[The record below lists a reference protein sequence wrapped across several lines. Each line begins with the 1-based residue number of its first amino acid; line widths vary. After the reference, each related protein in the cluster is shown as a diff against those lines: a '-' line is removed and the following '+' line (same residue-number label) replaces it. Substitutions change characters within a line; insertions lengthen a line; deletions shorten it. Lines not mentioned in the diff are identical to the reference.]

1 MSSDKAE
8 AKTESSFAGSAT
20 EQESRRLFFALWPD
34 ESLRQQINLHSK
46 PALAHGGGRQVKP
59 ANLHITLAF
68 LGNVD
73 SDQQSCVESVANK
86 LQGSP
91 FTLTIDTAGYWHK
104 PRILWIGPG
113 TMPDT
118 LVTLATALRDGALN
132 CGLQMDMRPYNAH
145 MTLMRKATKK
155 HVEKKILPFT
165 WQVNSFALVRSTSTP
180 EGLVYEVEKEWPL
193 AGFD

>member
-8 AKTESSFAGSAT
+8 AKTESSFAGRT
-20 EQESRRLFFALWPD
+20 TKQESRRLFFALWPD
-34 ESLRQQINLHSK
+34 EPLRQQINLHSE
-46 PALAHGGGRQVKP
+46 PVLAHGGGRQVRS

-73 SDQQSCVESVANK
+73 AGQQSCVEGVADK
-86 LQGSP
+86 IQGSP
-91 FTLTIDTAGYWHK
+91 FTLSIDTAGYWHK

-113 TMPDT
+113 SVPDA

-155 HVEKKILPFT
+155 NVKQKILPFT
-165 WQVNSFALVRSTSTP
+165 WHVNSFVLVRSTSTP
-180 EGLVYEVEKEWPL
+180 EGLVYDEEKEWPL
-193 AGFD
+193 AGID

>member
-1 MSSDKAE
+1 MSSGKAE
-8 AKTESSFAGSAT
+8 AKTETSFAGRT
-20 EQESRRLFFALWPD
+20 PERESSRLFFALWPD
-34 ESLRQQINLHSK
+34 DSLRQQINLHSK
-46 PALAHGGGRQVKP
+46 PVLSDGGGRHVKS

-73 SDQQSCVESVANK
+73 AGQHACVESVANK

-113 TMPDT
+113 SMPDT
-118 LVTLATALRDGALN
+118 LVTLATALRDGAVN
-132 CGLQMDMRPYNAH
+132 CGLQMDKRPYNAH

-155 HVEKKILPFT
+155 HVEKSILPFT
-165 WQVNSFALVRSTSTP
+165 WEVNSFVLVRSTSSP
-180 EGLVYEVEKEWPL
+180 EGLVYDVEKKWPL
-193 AGFD
+193 TGID

>member
-1 MSSDKAE
+1 MSSDKVEAE
-8 AKTESSFAGSAT
+8 A
-20 EQESRRLFFALWPD
+20 ESRRLFFALWPD
-34 ESLRQQINLHSK
+34 ESLRQQISLHSK
-46 PALAHGGGRQVKP
+46 PVLSDGGGRQVKS

-73 SDQQSCVESVANK
+73 PGQQSCVESVADK

-91 FTLTIDTAGYWHK
+91 FILSIDTAGYWHK

-113 TMPDT
+113 TMPDI

-132 CGLQMDMRPYNAH
+132 CGLQMDMRSYNAH
-145 MTLMRKATKK
+145 MTLMRKVTKK

-180 EGLVYEVEKEWPL
+180 EGLVYDVEKEWPL
-193 AGFD
+193 AGVD

>member
-1 MSSDKAE
+1 MSSDKVEVEAE
-8 AKTESSFAGSAT
+8 RGFAGSAM
-20 EQESRRLFFALWPD
+20 EQESRRLFFALWPNG
-34 ESLRQQINLHSK
+34 SLRQQINLHSK
-46 PALAHGGGRQVKP
+46 PVLAHGGGRQVKP

-73 SDQQSCVESVANK
+73 SDQQSCVESVADK

-91 FTLTIDTAGYWHK
+91 FVLTIDSAGYWHK

-113 TMPDT
+113 CMPGT
-118 LVTLATALRDGALN
+118 LVTLALALRDGALE

-155 HVEKKILPFT
+155 HVQKKIHPFT
-165 WQVNSFALVRSTSTP
+165 WHVNSFALVRSTSTP
-180 EGLVYEVEKEWPL
+180 EGLVYDVEKEWPL
-193 AGFD
+193 AGVD